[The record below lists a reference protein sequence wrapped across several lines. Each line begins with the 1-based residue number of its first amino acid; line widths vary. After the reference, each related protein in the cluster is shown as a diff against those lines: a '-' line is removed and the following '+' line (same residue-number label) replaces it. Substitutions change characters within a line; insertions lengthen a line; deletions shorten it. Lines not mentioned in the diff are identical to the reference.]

1 MMMRFTSL
9 LILLF
14 TLLTAATCNPT
25 TQSPADATSGCYKG
39 KLVIKGI
46 CMNYVVQVLQGDTT
60 KLKMEKTWVDE
71 TNDETYNN
79 VFALASKCSFP
90 DMEEGAEFY
99 FTVTGKDESN
109 CNVCMAYRPVPAARN
124 NIVVNKNPCP

>member
-1 MMMRFTSL
+1 MLRTTSL

-14 TLLTAATCNPT
+14 TLLTAATCNSTSQQPT
-25 TQSPADATSGCYKG
+25 ALRAGCFKG

-46 CMNYVVQVLQGDTT
+46 CMNYVIQVLQGDTSG
-60 KLKMEKTWVDE
+60 LQMEKTWVDE
-71 TNDETYNN
+71 TSDKTYNQ

-99 FTVTGKDESN
+99 FTVTGKDEKE
-109 CNVCMAYRPVPAARN
+109 CNVCLAYRDVPIARN
-124 NIVVNKNPCP
+124 NIVVSKTPCTQ

>member
-1 MMMRFTSL
+1 MMRFTFL

-14 TLLTAATCNPT
+14 TLFTSATCNT
-25 TQSPADATSGCYKG
+25 ATQSPADLPSGCYKG

-90 DMEEGAEFY
+90 DIEEGTEFY
-99 FTVTGKDESN
+99 FTVTDKDDSN
-109 CNVCMAYRPVPAARN
+109 CNVCMAYRPVPTARN
-124 NIVVNKNPCP
+124 NIAVMKNPCP